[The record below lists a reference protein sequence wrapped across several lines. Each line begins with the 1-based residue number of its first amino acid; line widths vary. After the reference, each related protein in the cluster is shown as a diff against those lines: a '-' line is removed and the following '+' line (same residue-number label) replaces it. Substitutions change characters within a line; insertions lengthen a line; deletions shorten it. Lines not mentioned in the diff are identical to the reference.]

1 MVCKHII
8 IKNRINIILMKII
21 QTKLGKGKSI
31 SQIAII
37 AEKRCYSNTFFVV
50 CKHIIIKNRINII
63 LMKIIQTK
71 LGKGKSIS
79 QIAEALEVTEEEIA
93 NLMSKER

>member
-1 MVCKHII
+1 MENKIQELTDKLVKEGIEKG
-8 IKNRINIILMKII
+8 IKEGRDTL
-21 QTKLGKGKSI
+21 
-31 SQIAII
+31 
-37 AEKRCYSNTFFVV
+37 
-50 CKHIIIKNRINII
+50 